1 MRRSGEDDIPW
12 KGNADRMKCLYKE
25 VIKRHGWMT
34 MHIEELEDKISSLSE
49 SGDKQAGQFIIQAS
63 DKNLPARN
71 YSTKNLS
78 TPHVRNARVS
88 ILAACTP
95 ETALDLLTSGGLKGC
110 CRRVVFSHCIPHEQ
124 GDVDDM
130 IDDMYDD
137 NGELKEDQTA
147 LDEALTT
154 HRDFAFYKWLMKH
167 EEAGEGGMHY
177 FKEEIPICQIGLL
190 SPLKLFQRQYKQRN
204 PQDPQLQYI
213 EYPPH
218 WLDESGHLTEAAY
231 SIEDVYYQIKQ
242 NQIRY
247 RSAVGTVGQ
256 IMLKERHIRV
266 FTLAWALTVR
276 KKLLEIETV
285 EDAFNWDGK
294 LDVQMTKAAHAFIKI
309 FDYYTYLLMRIPTG
323 RTSGSRS
330 KALSNFGSGNS
341 SQQSQTQLIAL
352 ENAFKQ
358 KIMQVLVASARP
370 STTSSIVT
378 RKLYGKKFKK
388 LDNLT
393 FIRLL
398 TTIQCDDL
406 FDVEPLQLENNRKW
420 SVRITRKKLS
430 EVVTHYST
438 QQKHSL
444 YLTLCGL
451 GVTVAEWSI
460 AFGDQEVQWALRN
473 KNLTN

>member
-1 MRRSGEDDIPW
+1 
-12 KGNADRMKCLYKE
+12 MKCLYKE

-78 TPHVRNARVS
+78 TPHVRNCRVS

-95 ETALDLLTSGGLKGC
+95 ETALELLKTGGLKGC
-110 CRRVVFSHCIPHEQ
+110 CRRVLCGYCAVHEQ
-124 GDVDDM
+124 GDLDDM
-130 IDDMYDD
+130 LDNMYDD
-137 NGELKEDQTA
+137 NGELKEDEFA

-154 HRDFAFYKWLMKH
+154 HRDFAFYKWLMKP
-167 EEAGEGGMHY
+167 EEADGMHY
-177 FKEEIPICQIGLL
+177 FKEEIPICEVGLL
-190 SPLKLFQRQYKQRN
+190 SPLKLFQRHYKRRN
-204 PQDPQLQYI
+204 PQDPDLQYI

-218 WLDESGHLTEAAY
+218 WLDESGYLKESAY
-231 SIEDVYYQIKQ
+231 SIEDIYYQIKQ

-276 KKLLEIETV
+276 KKLLEIQTV
-285 EDAFNWDGK
+285 EDVFNWDGK
-294 LDVQMTKAAHAFIKI
+294 LDYQMAKAAHAFIKI
-309 FDYYTYLLMRIPTG
+309 FDEYTYMLMKIPNG
-323 RTSGSRS
+323 KISGSKS
-330 KALSNFGSGNS
+330 NALSNVGSGNS
-341 SQQSQTQLIAL
+341 SQQRSQTELIAL

-358 KIMQVLVASARP
+358 KIMQVLITCARP
-370 STTSSIVT
+370 VTTSSIVT

-398 TTIQCDDL
+398 TTIQCDEL
-406 FDVEPLQLENNRKW
+406 FEVEALELENNRKW
-420 SVRITRKKLS
+420 SVRITRNKLS

-444 YLTLCGL
+444 YLMLCGL
-451 GVTVAEWSI
+451 GVTVADWSI

-473 KNLTN
+473 KNLGN